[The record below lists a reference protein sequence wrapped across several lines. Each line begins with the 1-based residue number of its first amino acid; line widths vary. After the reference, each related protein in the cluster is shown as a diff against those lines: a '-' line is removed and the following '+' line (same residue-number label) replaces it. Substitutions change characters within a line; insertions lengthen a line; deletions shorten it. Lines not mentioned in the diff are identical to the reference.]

1 VQQRRPDVDVL
12 IIGTGFAG
20 LGLAIQLQK
29 SGFHDFLLVEKE
41 PDIGGTWLVNQYPG
55 CACDVQSHMYS
66 FSFEPN
72 PDWTRE
78 FASQPEILAY
88 LKRCT
93 DKHQL
98 RPRIRFET
106 QAVGAHY
113 DEAEHLWRVKL
124 ANARAVDAQLAQH
137 GLKPG
142 EHLPAQFTMQ
152 LDTQQLTARI
162 VVSAMGGLSTPAY
175 PELPGLARFRGEV
188 FHSQRWRHDL
198 DLSGKRVAVVGTGA
212 SAIQFVP
219 ELQRKVAQLDL
230 YQRTAAW
237 VLPKPD
243 RKIGE
248 LERGVLRSVPG
259 ARLLR
264 RLALYTQLESRALAF
279 VHRPELLAV
288 AERFARLYVR
298 SQVKDRAL
306 RKKLTPSYALGCKRV
321 LMSNDWFRAVTQPN
335 VDVITSGIRELTEH
349 GVIDAEGRERPA
361 DAIVFGTGFR
371 INDLVPRGLIHGR
384 RGRDLVDTWQHGPEA
399 YKGTTIAGFPNLFIL
414 VGPNTGLG
422 HNSIIYMI
430 ESQIRYVLGALTQ
443 MRAERLVELEVEHE
457 AQQRFN
463 QDLQRRSEG
472 TVFTS
477 GGCAS
482 YYLDPNSGR
491 NIAVW
496 PDFTFMFRLA
506 TRRFDAGNYRK
517 LSQTS
522 AASARGLG
530 ADA

>member
-1 VQQRRPDVDVL
+1 MQSRPDVEIL

-29 SGFHDFLLVEKE
+29 HGFRDFLLVEKE

-72 PDWTRE
+72 PHWTRE

-93 DKHQL
+93 DKHAL
-98 RPRIRFET
+98 RPRIQFST
-106 QAVGAHY
+106 QAVGARY
-113 DEAEHLWRVKL
+113 DEAHKLWRVKL
-124 ANARAVDAQLAQH
+124 ADAAVVDAQLDQH
-137 GLKPG
+137 ALRPG
-142 EHLPAQFTMQ
+142 EHLPSQSADKLPTRE
-152 LDTQQLTARI
+152 LTARV

-175 PELPGLARFRGEV
+175 PNLPGLERFRGHV
-188 FHSQRWRHDL
+188 FHSQRWRHDV
-198 DLSGKRVAVVGTGA
+198 DLRGKRVAVVGTGA

-219 ELQRKVAQLDL
+219 EIQPHVAQLDL

-243 RKIGE
+243 RKIGA
-248 LERGVLRSVPG
+248 LEQSILRNVPG

-264 RLALYTQLESRALAF
+264 RLALYTQLESRAIAF
-279 VHRPELLAV
+279 VHRPELLSV
-288 AERFARLYVR
+288 AERLARLYVR

-306 RKKLTPSYALGCKRV
+306 RKKLTPHYALGCKRV
-321 LMSNDWFRAVTQPN
+321 LMSNNWFSAVTKPN
-335 VDVITSGIRELTEH
+335 VEVITSGIREVTER
-349 GVIDAEGRERPA
+349 GILDNEGRERPV
-361 DAIVFGTGFR
+361 DALIFGTGFR
-371 INDLVPRGLIHGR
+371 LNDLVPRGLIHGK
-384 RGRDLVDTWQHGPEA
+384 GGVDLVDTWKHGPEA
-399 YKGTTIAGFPNLFIL
+399 YKGTTIAGFPNMFIL

-430 ESQIRYVLGALTQ
+430 ESQLRYVLGALEQ
-443 MRAERLVELEVEHE
+443 MRRDDLIELEVEKA
-457 AQQRFN
+457 AQERFN
-463 QDLQRRSEG
+463 QDVQRRSAG

-482 YYLDPNSGR
+482 YYLDPASGR

-506 TRRFDAGNYRK
+506 TRSFDARNYKMLKR
-517 LSQTS
+517 S
-522 AASARGLG
+522 APAHAPGVG
-530 ADA
+530 V